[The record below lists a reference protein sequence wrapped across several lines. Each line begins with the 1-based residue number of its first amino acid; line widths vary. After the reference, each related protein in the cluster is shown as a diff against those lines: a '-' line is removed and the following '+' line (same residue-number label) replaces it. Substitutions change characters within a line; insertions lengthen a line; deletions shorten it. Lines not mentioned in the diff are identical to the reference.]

1 MRRFWQY
8 GATMLVAML
17 LLTACEV
24 PVGVMSRKKMA
35 EVLADVHIAE
45 AITGQTYAYNDFS
58 SKRACFEKVF
68 EKHDITRDEFNHS
81 VDWYARHP
89 RIYSEVYEETV
100 KLIEKRQD
108 EVKNYAFH
116 PEENPEFRHVI
127 DSLNIW
133 LRPMALRTTAE
144 KYDSLHFEIAD
155 STLFGIGEKY
165 IWTFEQRAERDS
177 LTPAA
182 YLKLFVDYE
191 HGHAD
196 SIIYRLNDSL
206 ATYRYR
212 VRLETTDTLK
222 ISRLHGYFLTTNSDT
237 VPPVRIDSVRL
248 WRYYNTENVQ
258 IDITLRQRLDSIHA
272 IEIKNDTIS
281 SEKDKKSEAK
291 TETIERKSIPLPT
304 QNLRH
309 QQPMLNPRRNE
320 KNSGK

>member
-8 GATMLVAML
+8 GVTMLVAML
-17 LLTACEV
+17 ILTACEV

-45 AITGQTYAYNDFS
+45 AVTGQTYAYNDFS

-81 VDWYARHP
+81 VDWYACHP

-155 STLFGIGEKY
+155 STLFGVGEKY

-196 SIIYRLNDSL
+196 SIVYRLNDSL

-212 VRLETTDTLK
+212 VRLETIDTLK

-258 IDITLRQRLDSIHA
+258 IDSNLRQRLDSIHN
-272 IEIKNDTIS
+272 IGIKTDTIS
-281 SEKDKKSEAK
+281 SEKSKKSEAK
-291 TETIERKSIPLPT
+291 SEKIERKSIPLPT
-304 QNLRH
+304 PNLRH
-309 QQPMLNPRRNE
+309 QQPMHNLQRNE

>member
-45 AITGQTYAYNDFS
+45 AVTGQTYAYNDFS

-155 STLFGIGEKY
+155 STLFGVGEKY

-177 LTPAA
+177 LTPTA

-222 ISRLHGYFLTTNSDT
+222 INRLHGYFLTTNSDT

-258 IDITLRQRLDSIHA
+258 IDSTLRQRLDSIHA
-272 IEIKNDTIS
+272 IEIKSDTIS
-281 SEKDKKSEAK
+281 SEKSKKSKAK
-291 TETIERKSIPLPT
+291 SEKIERKSIPLPT

-309 QQPMLNPRRNE
+309 QQPMHNLRKNE

>member
-68 EKHDITRDEFNHS
+68 EKYDITRDEFNHS

-144 KYDSLHFEIAD
+144 KYDSLHFEITD
-155 STLFGIGEKY
+155 STLFGVGEKY

-177 LTPAA
+177 LTPTA

-222 ISRLHGYFLTTNSDT
+222 INRLHGYFFTTNSDT
-237 VPPVRIDSVRL
+237 VPPLRIDSVRL

-258 IDITLRQRLDSIHA
+258 IDSNLRQRLDSIHA
-272 IEIKNDTIS
+272 NEIKSDTIS
-281 SEKDKKSEAK
+281 SEKSKKSEAK
-291 TETIERKSIPLPT
+291 SEKIERKSIPLPT

-309 QQPMLNPRRNE
+309 QQPMHNPRRNE

>member
-133 LRPMALRTTAE
+133 LRPMALHTTAE

-177 LTPAA
+177 LTPTA

-196 SIIYRLNDSL
+196 SIVYRLSDSL
-206 ATYRYR
+206 AIYRYR

-258 IDITLRQRLDSIHA
+258 IDSTLRQRLDSIHA
-272 IEIKNDTIS
+272 IEIKADTIS
-281 SEKDKKSEAK
+281 SEKGKKSEAK
-291 TETIERKSIPLPT
+291 SEKIERKSIPLPT